1 MQVPH
6 EIYSRDGDNLHVTG
20 GCRVTVR
27 ALYMDRPERV
37 HSRCIAA
44 RISLLEALTGCS
56 LHLKFL
62 DGQPLHVQ
70 VTINSLA
77 ARCWLTQLHAPIY

>member
-27 ALYMDRPERV
+27 ALCMDRPERV

-70 VTINSLA
+70 VTINSLWQRGA
-77 ARCWLTQLHAPIY
+77 G

>member
-1 MQVPH
+1 
-6 EIYSRDGDNLHVTG
+6 
-20 GCRVTVR
+20 
-27 ALYMDRPERV
+27 MDRPERV

-70 VTINSLA
+70 VTINSLWQRGA
-77 ARCWLTQLHAPIY
+77 G